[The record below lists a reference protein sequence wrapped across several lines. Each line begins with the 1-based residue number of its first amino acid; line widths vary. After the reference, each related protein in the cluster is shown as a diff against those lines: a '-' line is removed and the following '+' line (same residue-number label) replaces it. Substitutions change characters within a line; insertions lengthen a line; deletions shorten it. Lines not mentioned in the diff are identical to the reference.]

1 MPEPTRKEKT
11 DEKTRRELRGIFEKI
26 LVVVTVGMS
35 LFHMYILGVNPIN
48 PWIFYSLHLTFGILI
63 IMFQYP
69 AFSGSPQD
77 RISIGD
83 GLIAFLGVAVCAYIV
98 WNYDDLLTRIPVM
111 PTGWDLLFGVIA
123 ILIVLEISRRTVG
136 VTLPIAAI
144 LFLIYTRYGDL
155 IPGVFGHKGYA
166 WERIIAQ
173 MLSMEGIFGIPLE
186 VSATYIVLFIVFSG
200 FLHVSGGGQFFI
212 DIAQALAGRTKG
224 GPAKIAIIGSALFGT
239 ISGSPIANVMAVGT
253 FTIPLMKKTGF
264 RPFYA
269 GAIEAVASTGG
280 QIMPPV
286 MGAGAFIMADL
297 LGIPLRKVL
306 IAAVIPAILFYLALF
321 VMVHVEA
328 VKMGIYGLPDE
339 TIPRAAK
346 VMKARGHL
354 LVPIIILVAILI
366 SGASPIQAA
375 LFSILATIP
384 IAMLRKETR
393 LTFKKVIQ
401 GLSMGARN
409 AMEPL
414 AACACAGIVVGGIS
428 LTGLGLKFAGGVITL
443 AGGNVPVILILSA
456 MVCLVLGMGLP
467 TTASYIIA
475 ASVVAPAL
483 IQLGVSPLP
492 AHLFLFYFACISS
505 ITPPVAL
512 AAYAAAGVAG
522 ASMVS
527 VGITAVRLGII
538 GFIVPFMFIYNPVLL
553 FSGPYLEILLA
564 FLTAALGVVALGLGF
579 EIWFWGR
586 IKIWMSALLILS
598 ALLLIKPGW
607 ITDLIGLSI
616 FMIILVLRRRNYSE
630 WKKEDGKRYSEW
642 KEEESKK
649 RGAMAAST
657 TQ

>member
-1 MPEPTRKEKT
+1 MRVPEKKRKEKT
-11 DEKTRRELRGIFEKI
+11 DEKTRRELKGIFEKI
-26 LVVVTVGMS
+26 LLAITVSMS
-35 LFHMYILGVNPIN
+35 LFHMYVLGVSPIN
-48 PWIFYSLHLTFGILI
+48 PWILYSIHLMFGILI
-63 IMFQYP
+63 IMSQYP
-69 AFSGSPQD
+69 AFAASPRD
-77 RISIGD
+77 RVSLGD
-83 GLIAFLGVAVCAYIV
+83 LFLALLGVTACTYIV
-98 WNYDDLLTRIPVM
+98 LNYESLITRIPAN
-111 PTGWDLLFGVIA
+111 PTAMDLFLGIVTV
-123 ILIVLEISRRTVG
+123 LIVLEIARRTTG

-144 LFLIYTRYGDL
+144 LFLLYARFGDF
-155 IPGVFGHKGYA
+155 IPGLFGHKGYD
-166 WERIIAQ
+166 WERIIAL
-173 MLSMEGIFGIPLE
+173 MFSMEGIFGLPLE

-212 DIAQALAGRTKG
+212 DIALALTGRAKG
-224 GPAKIAIIGSALFGT
+224 GPAKIAIIGSSLFGT
-239 ISGSPIANVMAVGT
+239 ISGSPIANVMAIGT

-306 IAAVIPAILFYLALF
+306 IAAAIPAIFYYWALY

-328 VKMGIYGLPDE
+328 TKMGLYGLPDE
-339 TIPRAAK
+339 SIPAVAR

-354 LVPIIILVAILI
+354 ILPILMLIAILA
-366 SGASPIQAA
+366 SGASPIKAA
-375 LFSILATIP
+375 LFSILITIP
-384 IAMLRKETR
+384 VAMLSKATR
-393 LTFKKVIQ
+393 LNFKKILM

-414 AACACAGIVVGGIS
+414 AACACAGIVVGAIS
-428 LTGLGLKFAGGVITL
+428 LTGLGVKFAGGVISL
-443 AGGNVPVILILSA
+443 AGGNVPIILVLSA
-456 MVCLVLGMGLP
+456 LVCLVLGMGLP

-483 IQLGVSPLP
+483 IQLGLKPLP

-522 ASMVS
+522 ASMVQ
-527 VGITAVRLGII
+527 VGFAAVRLGIV
-538 GFIVPFMFIYNPVLL
+538 GFIVPFLFIYNPVLL

-564 FLTAALGVVALGLGF
+564 FLTGLVGIMALGLGF
-579 EIWFWGR
+579 ERWLWGNLSLG
-586 IKIWMSALLILS
+586 ISGLLIIA

-607 ITDLIGLSI
+607 KTDLIGLG
-616 FMIILVLRRRNYSE
+616 IILAVVLIRRRYYAG
-630 WKKEDGKRYSEW
+630 WKKEDIKRQQASGDLSGNYPGRP
-642 KEEESKK
+642 SK
-649 RGAMAAST
+649 
-657 TQ
+657 